1 MSIFHTDFILKSL
14 ILYDVRTVNVY
25 VFPCIL
31 TDNSSACPEKNHRTA
46 DSDNEEFCDSMEHLA
61 MEEAGGLGSVVRT

>member
-1 MSIFHTDFILKSL
+1 MYK
-14 ILYDVRTVNVY
+14 

-31 TDNSSACPEKNHRTA
+31 IDNSGAIPEKNHRTA

-61 MEEAGGLGSVVRT
+61 MEEAGWQDRECV